1 MNYRLFSL
9 LTGLLIAIACK
20 GQISA
25 NYGRPISSLTAFKK
39 SNQVMVVA
47 HRGDW
52 RNAPENSV
60 WAVKLAIVKGID
72 MVEIDLAMTKDSV
85 LVLMHD
91 KLIDRTTTGKGRAA
105 DYTWEELQH
114 FRLRDGLGIATQM
127 SIPRLEDILELTK
140 GKTLLNLDK
149 GYDYIQLVYPML
161 KSRNMLDE
169 VLFKGAAPYEKVRD
183 DLGAMLDSIHYM
195 PIIHLER
202 GEGVQEIANFTAAAK
217 PFGFE
222 FTVGDDESNMI
233 DFKMLRSAG
242 YQVWVNSLWPKHNA
256 GHQDDLALENSRIY
270 DWYLNNG
277 VNIIQTD
284 RPELLI
290 DYLKSKRDNIN

>member
-242 YQVWVNSLWPKHNA
+242 YQVWVNSLWPQHNA